1 MIDPASQA
9 QLREVIADCISTDQ
23 AVLDALRKEIRSL
36 KGATHQIQ
44 PRTTTSI
51 SLVGT
56 DGGNNQLH
64 FDPFL
69 IQLVRV
75 VDSSNNEYCLEA
87 VSPTTPLQKLN
98 ETQFAADGLA
108 RTPLGE
114 MMAFLKV
121 DSLQALSHMIRPTD
135 DRAKPVSPSWVQVYR
150 ELVEWAILFSIL
162 KKDFG
167 TDTLIVCDGLL
178 RSKVFAKDLFHR
190 LLEGMKN
197 RIEAQW
203 SKNRRKIYLVGV
215 AKHSKVLSRYRL
227 AMALEGVLQTDY
239 PAYVEVP
246 REVEENAY
254 VWSEFARGDD
264 RASEGGEINK
274 FVGGKM
280 FLVKFG
286 RHRRDPVWPV
296 DIFLP
301 QKIEAQ
307 AILSYMLAD
316 AINGFPVPHYPR
328 CLQKAHEN
336 AALVDFDFDILQDS
350 IYEGVRSSLN
360 DDAETLDAFQ
370 LQDADPAQR
379 RYG

>member
-9 QLREVIADCISTDQ
+9 QLKQAIADCIGADQ
-23 AVLDALRKEIRSL
+23 GVLDELRAEIRPL
-36 KGATHQIQ
+36 RNATRRIQ
-44 PRTTTSI
+44 PRATTSI

-56 DGGNNQLH
+56 DGGNNQLQ

-69 IQLVRV
+69 VQLVRV

-87 VSPTTPLQKLN
+87 VSPTTPVGKL
-98 ETQFAADGLA
+98 ESRQFNRDGSP
-108 RTPLGE
+108 RTPFGE
-114 MMAFLKV
+114 MMAYLGV
-121 DSLQALSHMIRPTD
+121 PTLPALSHMIRPSD
-135 DRAKPVSPSWVQVYR
+135 KGKPVSPSWVQVYR
-150 ELVEWAILFSIL
+150 ELIEWAILFSIL

-178 RSKVFAKDLFHR
+178 RSKVFAKDLFQR
-190 LLEGMKN
+190 LLQGMKE
-197 RIEAQW
+197 RIDMQW
-203 SKNRRKIYLVGV
+203 TKSRRRVYLAGV

-227 AMALEGVLQTDY
+227 AMALEGVLQVDY
-239 PAYVEVP
+239 PSYVEVP
-246 REVEENAY
+246 RDVEERAY

-264 RASEGGEINK
+264 RAGEGGEVNK

-286 RHRRDPVWPV
+286 SQRRDPVWPV
-296 DIFLP
+296 DIFVP
-301 QKIEAQ
+301 QVKDAQ
-307 AILSYMLAD
+307 VILGSMLAD

-336 AALVDFDFDILQDS
+336 AALVDFDFDILQDF
-350 IYEGVRSSLN
+350 IYEGVRTGLGVQAS
-360 DDAETLDAFQ
+360 TLDVFQ
-370 LQDADPAQR
+370 LQDTDPAQR